1 MTIKSI
7 SFDLDD
13 TFWPL
18 MPTILEAEKK
28 SRDWI
33 EKNYPGALNS
43 LTREVSMEIR
53 DKLLREDSTIMNRI
67 SELRFKIFLEA
78 GIRSGYSENESMS
91 MAEEAFQIFFV
102 GRNKVNFYDGVIETL
117 DLLKEKYSLG
127 VITNGNADLEMI
139 GIAHYFDYIFS
150 PVELNAH
157 KPDPKMFEA
166 VLKETGLK
174 AEEICHIG
182 DHPVNDVKASYDFGC
197 KPVWFK
203 EKEGDLGLD
212 IEVPY
217 FSDWRE
223 LPKLL
228 EEI

>member
-78 GIRSGYSENESMS
+78 GIRSGYSENES
-91 MAEEAFQIFFV
+91 
-102 GRNKVNFYDGVIETL
+102 TL
-117 DLLKEKYSLG
+117 SL
-127 VITNGNADLEMI
+127 I
-139 GIAHYFDYIFS
+139 
-150 PVELNAH
+150 
-157 KPDPKMFEA
+157 
-166 VLKETGLK
+166 
-174 AEEICHIG
+174 HI
-182 DHPVNDVKASYDFGC
+182 
-197 KPVWFK
+197 
-203 EKEGDLGLD
+203 
-212 IEVPY
+212 
-217 FSDWRE
+217 
-223 LPKLL
+223 
-228 EEI
+228 

>member
-78 GIRSGYSENESMS
+78 GIRSGYSENESTS

>member
-1 MTIKSI
+1 MAIKSI

-18 MPTILEAEKK
+18 MPTILEAERN

-33 EKNYPGALNS
+33 QQNYPGAISS
-43 LTREVSMEIR
+43 LSREVSMEIR
-53 DKLLREDSTIMNRI
+53 DKLIREDATIMNRI
-67 SELRFKIFLEA
+67 SELRLKIFVEA
-78 GIRSGYSENESMS
+78 GILSGYSKKESMS
-91 MAEEAFQIFFV
+91 MAEGAFKIFFE
-102 GRNKVNFYDGVIETL
+102 GRNKVIFYDGVIETL
-117 DLLKEKYSLG
+117 DQLNEKYSLG

-139 GIAHYFDYIFS
+139 GISHYFDYIFS

-182 DHPVNDVKASYDFGC
+182 DHPLNDVKASYDFGC
-197 KPVWFK
+197 VAVWFN
-203 EKEGDLGLD
+203 EKEGDLDLD
-212 IEVPY
+212 IEVPS

-223 LPKLL
+223 LPKLI

>member
-78 GIRSGYSENESMS
+78 GIRSGYSENESTS

-182 DHPVNDVKASYDFGC
+182 DHPANDVKASYDFGC

>member
-78 GIRSGYSENESMS
+78 GIRSGYSENESTS
-91 MAEEAFQIFFV
+91 MAKEAFQIFFV

>member
-1 MTIKSI
+1 MAIKSI

-18 MPTILEAEKK
+18 MPTILEAERN
-28 SRDWI
+28 SREWI
-33 EKNYPGALNS
+33 QQNYPGATSS
-43 LTREVSMEIR
+43 LSREVSIEIR
-53 DKLLREDSTIMNRI
+53 DKLIREDPTIINRI
-67 SELRFKIFLEA
+67 SELRLKIFTEA
-78 GIRSGYSENESMS
+78 GILSGYSEKESIS
-91 MAEEAFQIFFV
+91 MAEEAFRIFFE
-102 GRNKVNFYDGVIETL
+102 GRNKVIFYEGVLDTL
-117 DLLKEKYSLG
+117 DILNEKYSLG

-139 GIAHYFDYIFS
+139 GISHYFDYIFS

-166 VLKETGLK
+166 VLKATGLK
-174 AEEICHIG
+174 ADEICHIG

-197 KPVWFK
+197 KAVWFK
-203 EKEGDLGLD
+203 EKESDLKLD
-212 IEVPY
+212 IEVPF
-217 FSDWRE
+217 FSDWRK

>member
-78 GIRSGYSENESMS
+78 GIRSGYSENESTS

-228 EEI
+228 QEI